1 MPKVKKTSI
10 LYVLLI
16 LFFASLVILPINANK
31 YSATGTSQAVMASST
46 DPMFKCS
53 KVERVVTINP
63 WGLIHVSD
71 TYYITNT
78 GSYSSYSITL
88 TLPNGALNVTASDL
102 VGPISSSYKFTSD
115 GTSTSATVDFRYQ
128 IQPQE
133 SYVFT
138 TSYNIPTKIYNTQ
151 LEWDLYNFK
160 FPLIPSSPD
169 LTAPIESVVIT
180 VIFPE
185 GAECNFS
192 TVSPPPARVNKVA
205 LQQELSLTFQRVN
218 PGQGYSLTVDYR
230 YSIFWAAFRPFLW
243 LGLVIVVVFAV
254 NIFRRAKLAQM
265 PAMPIP
271 TERIREFVES
281 YDEKIALA
289 AELESLERRV
299 AAGKVSKHE
308 YKRRGRIIEE
318 RISTLD
324 KELVEL
330 KRNLKALGPR
340 FADAVAKI
348 EVAEAELPA
357 VRRDLAQLEAQYR
370 AGKISKEAF
379 ERLRREYQKRVD
391 RARTAIDKVII
402 ALREE
407 IR

>member
-46 DPMFKCS
+46 DPTFKCS

-88 TLPNGALNVTASDL
+88 TLPNGARNVTASDL
-102 VGPISSSYKFTSD
+102 VGPINSSYIFTSD
-115 GTSTSATVDFRYQ
+115 GTSISATVDFRYQ

-151 LEWDLYNFK
+151 LGWDLYNFK

-169 LTAPIESVVIT
+169 LTAPIENVVIT

-192 TVSPPPARVNKVA
+192 TVSPPPTRVNKDA
-205 LQQELSLTFQRVN
+205 LQQELSLTLQRVN

-254 NIFRRAKLAQM
+254 NILRRAKLAQI
-265 PAMPIP
+265 PTMPIP
-271 TERIREFVES
+271 TERIREFVEG

-299 AAGKVSKHE
+299 AAGKISKHE
-308 YKRRGRIIEE
+308 YKRRGKIIEA

-330 KRNLKALGPR
+330 KRNLKAIGPR

-348 EVAEAELPA
+348 EVAEAELPT
-357 VRRDLAQLEAQYR
+357 VRRNLAQLEAQYR
-370 AGKISKEAF
+370 TGKISKEAF

-391 RARTAIDKVII
+391 RASTAIDKIII

-407 IR
+407 FR

>member
-1 MPKVKKTSI
+1 MLKVKKTSI
-10 LYVLLI
+10 LYILLI
-16 LFFASLVILPINANK
+16 LFLTSLVILPVDAGK
-31 YSATGTSQAVMASST
+31 HSTGSSQAATASST
-46 DPMFKCS
+46 DPMFKCN
-53 KVERVVTINP
+53 KVERVVTIDP

-78 GSYSSYSITL
+78 ASYSSYSITL
-88 TLPNGALNVTASDL
+88 TLPNGARNVTASDL
-102 VGPISSSYKFTSD
+102 VGSISSSYKFASD
-115 GTSTSATVDFRYQ
+115 GTSTSATIDFRYP

-138 TSYNIPTKIYNTQ
+138 VNYNIPTKIYTTQ
-151 LEWDLYNFK
+151 LGWDLYNFK

-185 GAECNFS
+185 GAEYDLS
-192 TVSPPPARVNKVA
+192 KVSPPPAHVNRDA
-205 LQQELSLTFQRVN
+205 LQQEFGLTFQRVN
-218 PGQGYSLTVDYR
+218 PGQGNSLTVDYR
-230 YSIFWAAFRPFLW
+230 YSVFWAAFRPFLW
-243 LGLVIVVVFAV
+243 LGLVIVAVGAV
-254 NIFRRAKLAQM
+254 NIFRRAKLSRI

-271 TERIREFVES
+271 TEHIQEFVER
-281 YDEKIALA
+281 YDEKIALV
-289 AELESLERRV
+289 AELESLERRA
-299 AAGKVSKHE
+299 AAGKISKHE
-308 YKRRGRIIEE
+308 HKRRGRIIEA

-330 KRNLKALGPR
+330 KRNLKAIGPR

-348 EVAEAELPA
+348 EVAEAELPT
-357 VRRDLAQLEAQYR
+357 VRKDLAQLEVQYR
-370 AGKISKEAF
+370 TGKISKEAF

-391 RARTAIDKVII
+391 HASTAIDKVII